1 MSDDTTKDL
10 RGTIRVDEGQLQGHV
25 DEVVRTSV
33 EETLNAMLEAEAD
46 QLCKAQRYERSPE
59 RADTRAGHYDR
70 KLQTKAGDVTP
81 EGPQAADVTVRD
93 GDRRA
98 VPAAGSVG

>member
-46 QLCKAQRYERSPE
+46 QLCKAQRYER
-59 RADTRAGHYDR
+59 ADTRAGHYDR